1 MKELILV
8 LILILIIY
16 KNNEN
21 FLIEEKFYNQY
32 FQKFKLAVLDNNFT
46 GQEIEFS
53 DYKSGSILNYLIN
66 LNLNSP
72 IHNYDNDSLR
82 NYLINICYVND
93 NELVNSIINNLNY
106 FLKKEFDNNID
117 IKGDIKISNY
127 KILLLNLMRSKF
139 VNYIRKNIVEINKFG
154 SSILLLDEI
163 FYLLTTN
170 KEFYLE
176 NKRVKFKD
184 VNISYLTEKG
194 LVNLL
199 TIKDY
204 DDMDIMLNGID
215 IFLINHLKKNFN
227 KEHLSILDFNF
238 NEVRNLYF
246 TGNKIDY
253 DFTLVLC

>member
-106 FLKKEFDNNID
+106 FLKK
-117 IKGDIKISNY
+117 
-127 KILLLNLMRSKF
+127 
-139 VNYIRKNIVEINKFG
+139 
-154 SSILLLDEI
+154 
-163 FYLLTTN
+163 
-170 KEFYLE
+170 
-176 NKRVKFKD
+176 
-184 VNISYLTEKG
+184 
-194 LVNLL
+194 
-199 TIKDY
+199 
-204 DDMDIMLNGID
+204 
-215 IFLINHLKKNFN
+215 
-227 KEHLSILDFNF
+227 
-238 NEVRNLYF
+238 
-246 TGNKIDY
+246 
-253 DFTLVLC
+253 